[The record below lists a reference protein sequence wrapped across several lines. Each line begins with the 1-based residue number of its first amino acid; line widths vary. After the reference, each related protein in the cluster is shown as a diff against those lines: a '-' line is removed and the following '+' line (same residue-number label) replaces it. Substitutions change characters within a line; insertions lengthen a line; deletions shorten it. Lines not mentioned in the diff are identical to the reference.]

1 MRTFCWPLPY
11 PPRPLGNAISWDL
24 FVRARSLCYGMAR
37 HQSRP
42 WQGQSERGSLAK
54 GEANVSDL
62 QFALKWSQ
70 KTRICDS
77 ELEFPRPLDLKIF
90 NKRDSNLWQLN
101 PQEYAQLYD
110 SRPKPIE
117 VRNIRKHG
125 PFSARDTGKPQV
137 RGGGRGGRFGRIWIP
152 GKTGGK
158 VKIQLPSSSWGPPQF
173 PLRGAPLL
181 SRLWYHPPKPQG
193 GPRGLQRHR
202 LAVTKMEPSAAPIP
216 LHLHE

>member
-1 MRTFCWPLPY
+1 MGTCQGRGERV
-11 PPRPLGNAISWDL
+11 RPTICFRVKSKKLESVILNSNSLVPWIS
-24 FVRARSLCYGMAR
+24 
-37 HQSRP
+37 
-42 WQGQSERGSLAK
+42 
-54 GEANVSDL
+54 
-62 QFALKWSQ
+62 
-70 KTRICDS
+70 
-77 ELEFPRPLDLKIF
+77 KIF

-117 VRNIRKHG
+117 VRNLRKHG

-137 RGGGRGGRFGRIWIP
+137 RGGGRGGRFGRIRIP

-181 SRLWYHPPKPQG
+181 SRL
-193 GPRGLQRHR
+193 
-202 LAVTKMEPSAAPIP
+202 
-216 LHLHE
+216 